1 MTIGKKYY
9 LVIETGVYETIITEK
24 LGGESYSVSM
34 VRKDA
39 SGQKYN
45 HMVGIL
51 KPNYAVSSIGNVEW
65 KNEDGAIQTYLC
77 FIKPTIEL
85 AFSLL
90 ITTLNSALKS
100 ATESKEYFEKVGNLQ
115 KLQDKI

>member
-1 MTIGKKYY
+1 MTVDRKYY
-9 LVIETGVYETIITEK
+9 LVIETAVFEAIVTEK
-24 LGGESYSVSM
+24 LGDESYSVYM

-51 KPNYAVSSIGNVEW
+51 KPNYAVSSIGSVEW
-65 KNEDGAIQTYLC
+65 KNIDGAIQTYLC
-77 FIKPTIEL
+77 FIKPTIQL
-85 AFSLL
+85 AFSFLVR
-90 ITTLNSALKS
+90 NLKS
-100 ATESKEYFEKVGNLQ
+100 ELKNATKSKEYFEKVGNLQ